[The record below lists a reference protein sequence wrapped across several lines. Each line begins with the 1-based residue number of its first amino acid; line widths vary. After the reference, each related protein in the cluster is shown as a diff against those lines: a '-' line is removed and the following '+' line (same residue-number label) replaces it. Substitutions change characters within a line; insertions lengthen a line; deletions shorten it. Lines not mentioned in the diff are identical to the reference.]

1 MGRRAEP
8 SEINLLGKIK
18 EEAEDKK
25 IDDHKRNRRR
35 YDNEAARGC
44 NPGKKTHFCELLAA
58 VGGNPFVLGKR

>member
-35 YDNEAARGC
+35 YDNEAARG
-44 NPGKKTHFCELLAA
+44 KKHIS
-58 VGGNPFVLGKR
+58 VNS